1 MSILGCKEAYIA
13 QVGSCLGILIINMG
27 LPASESL
34 IARIGYGLNAYQ
46 LLGVTT
52 DADGKAEIDFSLL
65 PDGLLATYNKVD
77 IALYNYD
84 ENYSSYGNALA
95 CDSLTLE
102 ACGKEYSSITLEPH
116 YCNQVVNET
125 IPCCQ

>member
-1 MSILGCKEAYIA
+1 MANILGCEAAYVA
-13 QVGSCLGILIINMG
+13 QVGSCVGILTINMG
-27 LPASESL
+27 LPANESL
-34 IARIGYGLNAYQ
+34 IARIGYGQNAYQ

-52 DADGKAEIDFSLL
+52 DTDGKAEIDFSLL
-65 PDGLLATYNKVD
+65 PEGLLATYSKVNVSF
-77 IALYNYD
+77 YNYD

-102 ACGKEYSSITLEPH
+102 ACWKEYKSITLESH

-125 IPCCQ
+125 IPCC